1 MDINQQDEYG
11 QTALSVA
18 ARWGNTSLVD
28 YLLSLSIVDIDAGVS
43 STCGTA
49 LHAASWAGHQT
60 CVEKIT
66 NAGANIS
73 ATDAIGRSPLHL
85 ASENGDVI
93 MIK

>member
-1 MDINQQDEYG
+1 MDINRQDEYG

-49 LHAASWAGHQT
+49 LHAGSWAGHQT
-60 CVEKIT
+60 CVEKIID
-66 NAGANIS
+66 AGANVS
-73 ATDAIGRSPLHL
+73 ATDARGRSPLHL
-85 ASENGDVI
+85 ASENGDLI